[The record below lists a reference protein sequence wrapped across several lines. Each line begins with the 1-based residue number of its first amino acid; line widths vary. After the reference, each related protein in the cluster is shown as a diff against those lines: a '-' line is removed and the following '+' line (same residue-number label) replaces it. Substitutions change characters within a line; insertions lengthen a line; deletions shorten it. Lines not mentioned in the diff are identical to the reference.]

1 MSNSD
6 CAMASLRKF
15 PFSFGLGTDI
25 CRIPRIYNLLTK
37 YQGVNFVRRV
47 LTPEEI
53 NAVRASSKVLEP
65 VFHELKTSSNSE
77 SERQYDLAIL
87 DAARFMAGRWAAKEA
102 VIKACNIYR
111 VTFHDITITYEHQL
125 AKSLGNKGSS
135 GYSNAEQSPAPS
147 DSQEIEKPRQ
157 TSPPVAIIKGHG
169 TRDMYGR
176 LSISHDGDY
185 AVATCVTFWG
195 EPGSET

>member
-1 MSNSD
+1 
-6 CAMASLRKF
+6 MASLRKF
-15 PFSFGLGTDI
+15 PFSFGVGTDI
-25 CRIPRIYNLLTK
+25 CRIPRIYSLLTK
-37 YQGVNFVRRV
+37 NRGVNFVRRV
-47 LTPEEI
+47 LTQEEI

-65 VFHELKTSSNSE
+65 VFHEFKPSSNDSNGE
-77 SERQYDLAIL
+77 RDRQYHLAIL

-125 AKSLGNKGSS
+125 AKSLRNKGSS
-135 GYSNAEQSPAPS
+135 SHPMAEQSPSPS

-157 TSPPVAIIKGHG
+157 TSPPVAVIKGHG
-169 TRDMYGR
+169 TGDMYGR

-195 EPGSET
+195 EPDDDVSGVD